1 MPFVLSVSARD
12 PASIHTP
19 TVEVCAQGECS
30 VAIYRSSV
38 LPDSSPI
45 IFLTVKPLDS
55 VVDSVFTP
63 FFTTGVAKPLRSGA
77 TALRPAR
84 PRRPCERFNANRRD
98 AMRAVNEGRK
108 EKVVMNWKVVVVR
121 RNSRSSREML

>member
-1 MPFVLSVSARD
+1 MRFNSR
-12 PASIHTP
+12 
-19 TVEVCAQGECS
+19 
-30 VAIYRSSV
+30 
-38 LPDSSPI
+38 
-45 IFLTVKPLDS
+45 LTVKPLES

-84 PRRPCERFNANRRD
+84 PRRPCERFKASRRD

-108 EKVVMNWKVVVVR
+108 GKVDLELEGR
-121 RNSRSSREML
+121 RGIPELKIASRNALKLFSVANHNHGNFDDLGKRTARSRNHFLGMIA